1 MVQAGHLFNL
11 TANGKYLELGRFMIQ
26 ILHKSD
32 TMGQHKHYYSPTYI
46 FQRIKSSMS
55 LVSFSLNGQ

>member
-11 TANGKYLELGRFMIQ
+11 TANGKYLEMGRSVGQ

-32 TMGQHKHYYSPTYI
+32 TMGQHKDTIILP
-46 FQRIKSSMS
+46 RIHISK
-55 LVSFSLNGQ
+55 N